1 MLSGWDQKVRGQV
14 RGFLVPPAQMASH
27 RRKAATLPIRVAVAE
42 RGKPVALPQGVGR
55 PQGRLTGRRVKERGV
70 SQRRS
75 VMGRIGIEPTD
86 ERLRGRRRRPQDADA
101 KATSSPAQAGRLP
114 RGVGG
119 RETSANRRS
128 GQSRSVSAV
137 ATTVAGAARATVILS
152 VAGSAVVTPRLAPR
166 PMGQPRCGRGG
177 VGRRSRLVRNSAAAL
192 ADA

>member
-1 MLSGWDQKVRGQV
+1 MLIGWDQKVRGQV
-14 RGFLVPPAQMASH
+14 RGLHLPKAQLASH
-27 RRKAATLPIRVAVAE
+27 RRIAATLPIRVAAAE
-42 RGKPVALPQGVGR
+42 RGKPVVLPFGVGR
-55 PQGRLTGRRVKERGV
+55 SQGRLMGRRVKERGA

-101 KATSSPAQAGRLP
+101 VATSPPTKVGRLP

-128 GQSRSVSAV
+128 GPSRSVSAV
-137 ATTVAGAARATVILS
+137 ARTVAGAARATVILS
-152 VAGSAVVTPRLAPR
+152 VAGSAVVTPRLTP
-166 PMGQPRCGRGG
+166 PMGQPRCVRGG
-177 VGRRSRLVRNSAAAL
+177 VGRRSRLARNSAAAL